1 VTIGKR
7 RSLGVFFVVLG
18 AILAPSAS
26 AQIAVP
32 TVLPPIPT
40 TLPGMPG
47 VPGLPTSSGGGGK
60 TAKIT
65 SAKSEGDL
73 RLSAGIGVDVSGSL
87 TISMAAIKH
96 PDLPN
101 VPVNPLFASVSV
113 QAQVSGA
120 LALTCTIGGVSSSSK
135 APVDLVFINDTT
147 GSMSG
152 TVNGISESISKF
164 ADKVAAGGV
173 DARYSMYTYGDA
185 FATRA
190 KPGKFTAGTGDFDP
204 PSFDN
209 IPRPYVALTDL
220 GTFQKF
226 LTEMK
231 GSGSLGMGGGDA
243 PENTLGA
250 LQYANRMVGFR
261 QGAAHMFVVI
271 GDNPSHQ
278 KGDGS
283 SFGPSWLPPSG
294 EDVVS
299 ELQGKAVAHVV
310 GKDMGNAP
318 YYNLKKLAD
327 STGGDFKV
335 LPPDGKVDLGSLGFD
350 SWMLSGYRG
359 SCTGLASGTLSVVLK
374 ATVVGKKVY
383 TGTLTFA
390 VVVG

>member
-1 VTIGKR
+1 MSKR
-7 RSLGVFFVVLG
+7 LRLG
-18 AILAPSAS
+18 AVLVVFGAVVAPSAS

-32 TVLPPIPT
+32 TNLPPLPPI
-40 TLPGMPG
+40 GS
-47 VPGLPTSSGGGGK
+47 LPTIPVIAPPSGGGGGGK

-73 RLSAGIGVDVSGSL
+73 RLSAGIGVAASGGLS
-87 TISMAAIKH
+87 ISMAAIKH
-96 PDLPN
+96 PDLPG

-113 QAQVSGA
+113 QAQVSGTIS
-120 LALTCTIGGVSSSSK
+120 LACTIGGVQSGSN

-152 TVNGISESISKF
+152 TVNGISDSISKF
-164 ADKVAAGGV
+164 AEKVSAGGV

-185 FATRA
+185 YATRA
-190 KPGKFTAGTGDFDP
+190 KPGKFTNGTGDFEP
-204 PSFDN
+204 PSFDKD
-209 IPRPYVALTDL
+209 PRPYIGLSDL
-220 GTFQKF
+220 GSFQKF
-226 LTEMK
+226 LSEMK
-231 GSGSLGMGGGDA
+231 NSGALGMGGGDA

-250 LQYANRMVGFR
+250 LQYANNHLPFR
-261 QGAAHMFVVI
+261 QGSAHVYVVV

-283 SFGPSWLPPSG
+283 NFGPNWVPPSG
-294 EDVVS
+294 EDVVN

-310 GKDMGNAP
+310 GKDMGNSP
-318 YYNLKKLAD
+318 YYNLKHLAD

-335 LPPDGKVDLGSLGFD
+335 LPKDGKVDLASIGLE

-359 SCTGLASGTLSVVLK
+359 ICTGLAAGSIQVVLK
-374 ATVVGKKVY
+374 ASVVGKKVY

-390 VVVG
+390 LIVN